1 MHARKATTPEPG
13 HRSPHRPLHVA
24 APGAAADPTPPRQP
38 SPLTTDS
45 YPEGPRKVVVVL
57 GEVDYETAPAL
68 ATALREALRTSGEGV
83 DADLSAVRFW
93 DCSGLNVLLRLRR
106 EALAVGKT
114 ITVRS
119 PSRAVRRVLTLTG
132 TAPLFRPPQPERVP
146 RLERAPSAFDG
157 RHGSPADD

>member
-1 MHARKATTPEPG
+1 MHARRATTPEPG

-83 DADLSAVRFW
+83 DADLRAVRFW

-119 PSRAVRRVLTLTG
+119 PSRVVRRVLTLTG

-146 RLERAPSAFDG
+146 RLERAPSAFG
-157 RHGSPADD
+157 GHHGSPADN